1 MARPPRFLSR
11 LVDKVVPDV
20 IKRLAADEPAEAPP
34 AGPEAG
40 QVQPSAFDEEPPE
53 LTLEDILKE
62 DIGAFGGK
70 MHIISLVEF
79 KEAIGSARWLKLSTN
94 IMLIAEGVLRSRLGH
109 THAYA
114 QRGTDMF
121 VLGFRGLSEGEA
133 KNRAIMV
140 AEEIGGRL
148 SGANFGGKQALVRVA
163 EIAPEDLLGEGD
175 GLDEDALHAAVAG
188 GQTVA
193 AAGDDGA
200 AAAHFWSSR
209 PPEKKPQRLL
219 PTVDPTALHQPER
232 RYWHQAAL
240 PDRDEGRR
248 TWATSGAGA
257 DYDDPPPAEDALLAA
272 AREAAQA
279 PRWEPLV
286 RPLSEAERRHFEE
299 MHGGLLATLSPQDYL
314 KRGGLDATDEAPP
327 PPAPLPPEDPEPEV
341 DAASKAPGAVELA
354 LRPCWTLA
362 TEAADTFLLRP
373 VLTGG
378 SIPAGETREPAAL
391 HDPLVAAEAVKALA
405 AMAGAGNKAVL
416 VVPLHAVSLAGERRA
431 EVLKALC
438 MAPQGQRMLQLRVEL
453 VGITPNTR
461 PATVT
466 AAVQALHPVV
476 REIALRTPLLEPARA
491 VFGIKGVLVGA
502 DLDTVAAADRHPER
516 LAAALR
522 QLEEKA
528 RLGGASGTFAWG
540 LKRRQEIAAALAAGI
555 RQVGG
560 SAFSKDIPLPGRIVR
575 LPKAKLLGTL

>member
-20 IKRLAADEPAEAPP
+20 IKRLTSDEPADAP
-34 AGPEAG
+34 AGQGGG
-40 QVQPSAFDEEPPE
+40 QTQPSTFDEEPPE

-94 IMLIAEGVLRSRLGH
+94 IMMIAEGVLRSRLGH
-109 THAYA
+109 AHAYA

-121 VLGFRGLSEGEA
+121 VLGFRHLSDGEA

-148 SGANFGGKQALVRVA
+148 AGANFGGKQALVRVA
-163 EIAPEDLLGEGD
+163 EIAPEDLLGEGE
-175 GLDEDALHAAVAG
+175 GLDEDALHAAVAD
-188 GQTVA
+188 GQAVTPTA
-193 AAGDDGA
+193 DNGS

-240 PDRDEGRR
+240 PDREESRR
-248 TWATSGAGA
+248 AWATSGAGA
-257 DYDDPPPAEDALLAA
+257 DYDDTPAEDPVAAA

-286 RPLSEAERRHFEE
+286 KPLSEAERRHFEE

-314 KRGGLDATDEAPP
+314 KRGTLDATEEASPA
-327 PPAPLPPEDPEPEV
+327 PAPLPPEDPEPEV
-341 DAASKAPGAVELA
+341 DAASKAPGAVDLT

-391 HDPLVAAEAVKALA
+391 HDPLIAAEAVKALA

-431 EVLKALC
+431 EVLRALC
-438 MAPQGQRMLQLRVEL
+438 TAPQSQRMLQLRVEL

-461 PATVT
+461 AATVT

-528 RLGGASGTFAWG
+528 RLGGATGTFAWG
-540 LKRRQEIAAALAAGI
+540 LKRRQEIAAALNAGI

-560 SAFSKDIPLPGRIVR
+560 NAFSKDIPLPGRIVR
-575 LPKAKLLGTL
+575 LPKGKLLGTL